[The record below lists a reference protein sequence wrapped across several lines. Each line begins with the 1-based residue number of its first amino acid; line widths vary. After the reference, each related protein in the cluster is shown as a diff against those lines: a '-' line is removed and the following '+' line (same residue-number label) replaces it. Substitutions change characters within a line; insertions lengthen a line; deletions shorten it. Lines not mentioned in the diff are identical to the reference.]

1 MDKFSYAIG
10 LGIGQN
16 LLSMGAKGIAVDDF
30 AQAIKDVLE
39 GNQTAISHTE
49 ARDIVNKYFAE
60 LEEKMNAANIEA
72 GKKFLE
78 ENKKREGVVTLPSG
92 LQYEV
97 ITEGNVGHYAKATDQ
112 VQCHYEGTLID
123 GTLFD
128 SSIKRGQPATFGVNQ
143 VIPGWVEALQL
154 MPEGAKWKLYIPS
167 DLAYGAQGAGEM
179 IPPHSTLVFEV
190 ELQKILSKETTSKS
204 KMKKVTFLMALAVAA
219 GMASCTAQSPKA
231 DLKTDIDSLSYAIGM
246 ARTEGLDQYLAQQGI
261 DSTQMSEF
269 LKGFNE
275 GAAKI
280 DKKDVAY
287 MAGLQVGQMVSKQW
301 VEGFNQQIFGNDST
315 QSISRENLLA
325 GFVAGVIGK
334 GGAMDMM
341 KAQEYMRTQMDAI
354 KEKATAEKYADNKAA
369 GEKFLAENKAKEG
382 VVTTPSGL
390 QYKIIT
396 KGNGAVPAD
405 SSKVKVNYK
414 GTLID
419 GTEFDSSYKRNE
431 PATFRANQVI
441 KGWTEALTM
450 MPVGSKWELYIPYDL
465 AYGSRETGSQIK
477 PFSTLIFEV
486 ELLGIEK

>member
-1 MDKFSYAIG
+1 
-10 LGIGQN
+10 
-16 LLSMGAKGIAVDDF
+16 
-30 AQAIKDVLE
+30 
-39 GNQTAISHTE
+39 
-49 ARDIVNKYFAE
+49 
-60 LEEKMNAANIEA
+60 
-72 GKKFLE
+72 
-78 ENKKREGVVTLPSG
+78 
-92 LQYEV
+92 
-97 ITEGNVGHYAKATDQ
+97 
-112 VQCHYEGTLID
+112 
-123 GTLFD
+123 
-128 SSIKRGQPATFGVNQ
+128 
-143 VIPGWVEALQL
+143 
-154 MPEGAKWKLYIPS
+154 
-167 DLAYGAQGAGEM
+167 
-179 IPPHSTLVFEV
+179 
-190 ELQKILSKETTSKS
+190 
-204 KMKKVTFLMALAVAA
+204 MKKVTFLMALAVAA

-287 MAGLQVGQMVSKQW
+287 MTGLQVGQMVSKQW

-315 QSISRENLLA
+315 QSISRENMLA

-369 GEKFLAENKAKEG
+369 GEKFLAENKTKEG

-396 KGNGAVPAD
+396 
-405 SSKVKVNYK
+405 KVKVNYK

-419 GTEFDSSYKRNE
+419 GTEFDSSYKRKE